1 MSDSNIFYFSAE
13 IGLSSSIPTYSG
25 GLGVLA
31 GDHVK
36 AAADTKIPV
45 VGITL
50 LYRHGQGIQRIDK
63 EGDQRER
70 WNTFNPNGILSKED
84 CEFEIKL
91 GRKQIR
97 LLPSE

>member
-45 VGITL
+45 IGMTL
-50 LYRHGQGIQRIDK
+50 LYRHGQGIQRIEK
-63 EGDQRER
+63 EGH
-70 WNTFNPNGILSKED
+70 K
-84 CEFEIKL
+84 
-91 GRKQIR
+91 RKKMN
-97 LLPSE
+97 

>member
-1 MSDSNIFYFSAE
+1 MSSSDIFYFSAE

-36 AAADTKIPV
+36 AAADTKVPV
-45 VGITL
+45 VGMTL

-63 EGDQRER
+63 DGDQRE
-70 WNTFNPNGILSKED
+70 
-84 CEFEIKL
+84 
-91 GRKQIR
+91 
-97 LLPSE
+97 

>member
-36 AAADTKIPV
+36 AAADTKTPV
-45 VGITL
+45 I
-50 LYRHGQGIQRIDK
+50 
-63 EGDQRER
+63 
-70 WNTFNPNGILSKED
+70 
-84 CEFEIKL
+84 
-91 GRKQIR
+91 
-97 LLPSE
+97 